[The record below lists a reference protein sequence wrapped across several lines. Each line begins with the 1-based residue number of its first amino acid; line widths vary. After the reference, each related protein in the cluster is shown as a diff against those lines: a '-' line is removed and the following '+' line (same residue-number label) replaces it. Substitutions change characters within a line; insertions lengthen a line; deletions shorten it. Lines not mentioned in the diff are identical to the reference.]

1 MSISDQSF
9 TQLMQDC
16 GDFIDNQTI
25 RIADLDLARIAVK
38 AGDLKLS
45 HKMIPPDR
53 MIRYNFL
60 EAFIRL
66 SE

>member
-1 MSISDQSF
+1 
-9 TQLMQDC
+9 MQDC
-16 GDFIDNQTI
+16 GDFIDNLTI